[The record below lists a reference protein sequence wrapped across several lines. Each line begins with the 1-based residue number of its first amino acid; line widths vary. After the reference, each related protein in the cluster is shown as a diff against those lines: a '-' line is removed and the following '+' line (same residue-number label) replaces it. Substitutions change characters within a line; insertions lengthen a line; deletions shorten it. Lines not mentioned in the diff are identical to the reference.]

1 MSETSVFDLDAQL
14 KEKMGKR
21 FGVIKG
27 KTGKF
32 FISAIPNSFNER
44 IDEFY
49 QVVSEDLLYSEA
61 VGLVKL
67 MGDDYGSC

>member
-21 FGVIKG
+21 FGVIEG
-27 KTGKF
+27 KTGMLF
-32 FISAIPNSFNER
+32 VTAIPDSFNREKLYKVISR
-44 IDEFY
+44 
-49 QVVSEDLLYSEA
+49 DLLYSEA
-61 VGLVKL
+61 KGLVKL